1 MNKLHLSFDAQRD
14 LADVKAY
21 ITAELGNP
29 QAALAVTARITK
41 KIRLLREHGSIGTPL
56 YSVENKNTGYRFLTS
71 GNYIIF
77 YRAVEEDIFVD
88 RILYGRRDYFHI
100 LFGDMEEETTEE

>member
-1 MNKLHLSFDAQRD
+1 MNKLHLSFDAQSD
-14 LADVKAY
+14 LTDN

-41 KIRLLREHGSIGTPL
+41 KIGLLREHGRIGTPL
-56 YSVENKNTGYRFLTS
+56 CSPENKNTGYRFLTS
-71 GNYIIF
+71 GNYIIL
-77 YRAVEEDIFVD
+77 YRAVKEDIFID
-88 RILYGRRDYFHI
+88 RILYGRRDYLCV